1 METITMTMTEQRRA
15 RVLTRVLMG
24 ERSMAEGAAELGL
37 SERQLWRQRAAF
49 VRAGPAGLV
58 HGNRGRASERRID
71 RALRARIVDLR
82 ERYGPLNDSHFCE
95 LLAEREA
102 IVLSRESLRQMLRAA
117 GIASPRRRRS
127 PRYRSRRPRM
137 GAEGTLLQ
145 LDGSRHD
152 WLEGRGHDPELV
164 LLGAIDDATGLVTAA
179 VFREQEDAAGYLE
192 ILSATLLAYGLPGAI
207 YRDGHSAFAPSN
219 PSRDRGDD
227 DAPALSQVGR
237 ALVEL
242 DIDSI
247 LAGSA
252 QAKGRVERLWG
263 TFQDRLVVE
272 LRLAGVV
279 ERAGANAFLVEFLP
293 RHNARFGVPAAD
305 PTPAWR
311 TVPDDVRLDRVLVF
325 KYRRK
330 VAKDHTI
337 HLGGRVL
344 QLPRGATGA
353 ANYAG
358 KRVEVHVG
366 LDGSVVAFDG
376 ERRLAISAAPPDPG
390 QLRSQKAQRVLPSLS
405 PAAATIPW
413 TPPRDHPWKR
423 VTPGSK
429 LEQRLTD
436 SLGFDSDPGVTI
448 HGAALRALGRELY
461 SVASRRK
468 LYQAPN
474 ESAPWFAF
482 RVTWSVQ

>member
-1 METITMTMTEQRRA
+1 
-15 RVLTRVLMG
+15 
-24 ERSMAEGAAELGL
+24 MAEGSTQLGL
-37 SERQLWRQRAAF
+37 SERQLWRMRAAF
-49 VRAGPAGLV
+49 IEVGPAGLI
-58 HGNRGRASERRID
+58 HGNRGRASARRID
-71 RALRARIVDLR
+71 ADRRMRVIELR
-82 ERYGPLNDSHFCE
+82 ERYGPINDSHFCE
-95 LLAEREA
+95 LLAEREG
-102 IVLSRESLRQMLRAA
+102 IVISRESLRTILRAE

-152 WLEGRGHDPELV
+152 WLEGRGPELV
-164 LLGAIDDATGLVTAA
+164 LVGAIDDATGLVTAA
-179 VFREQEDAAGYLE
+179 LFRDQEDAAGYLE
-192 ILSATLLAYGLPGAI
+192 ILRATIEGHGLPGAI
-207 YRDGHSAFAPSN
+207 YRDGHSAFAPTN
-219 PSRDRGDD
+219 PSRAGHADD
-227 DAPALSQVGR
+227 QTLSQVGR

-247 LAGSA
+247 RAGSA
-252 QAKGRVERLWG
+252 QAKGRIERLWG

-279 ERAGANAFLVEFLP
+279 DRAGANTFLAGYLA
-293 RHNARFGVPAAD
+293 RHNARFVVPALD
-305 PTPAWR
+305 PVPAWR
-311 TVPDDVRLDRVLVF
+311 ALPDDVRLERVLVF

-337 HLGGRVL
+337 SLDGRIL

-358 KRVEVHVG
+358 KRVEVHVA
-366 LDGSVVAFDG
+366 LDGSIVAYDG
-376 ERRLAISAAPPDPG
+376 ERRLAVLPAPPDPI
-390 QLRSQKAQRVLPSLS
+390 QLRTQKRQRVQPSLS

-429 LEQRLTD
+429 LEKRLTE
-436 SLGFDSDPGVTI
+436 SLGQLT
-448 HGAALRALGRELY
+448 
-461 SVASRRK
+461 
-468 LYQAPN
+468 
-474 ESAPWFAF
+474 
-482 RVTWSVQ
+482 

>member
-1 METITMTMTEQRRA
+1 MTVREQRRA
-15 RVLTRVLMG
+15 RVLSRILMG
-24 ERSMAEGAAELGL
+24 ELTMAEGSTELGL
-37 SERQLWRQRAAF
+37 SERQLWRLRAAF
-49 VRAGPAGLV
+49 IATGPAGLV
-58 HGNRGRASERRID
+58 HGNRGRASALRID
-71 RALRARIVDLR
+71 PAPRARIVELR
-82 ERYGPLNDSHFCE
+82 ERYGPINDTHFGE
-95 LLAEREA
+95 LLAEREGMT
-102 IVLSRESLRQMLRAA
+102 ISRESVRLILRGE

-152 WLEGRGHDPELV
+152 WLEGRGPELV

-179 VFREQEDAAGYLE
+179 VFRDQEDAAGYLE
-192 ILSATLLAYGLPGAI
+192 LLRATIDGHGLPAAI

-219 PSRDRGDD
+219 PARRHPLAADD
-227 DAPALSQVGR
+227 PALSQVGR

-242 DIDSI
+242 GIDSI

-252 QAKGRVERLWG
+252 QAKGRIERLWG

-279 ERAGANAFLVEFLP
+279 DRDGATAFLAEYLA
-293 RHNARFGVPAAD
+293 RHNARFVVPALD
-305 PTPAWR
+305 PLPAWR
-311 TVPDDVRLDRVLVF
+311 PLPDDVRLDRVLVF

-337 HLGGRVL
+337 HLDGRVL

-358 KRVEVHVG
+358 KRVEVHVA
-366 LDGSVVAFDG
+366 LDGSIVAYDG
-376 ERRLAISAAPPDPG
+376 ERRLAAIEAPPDPG
-390 QLRSQKAQRVLPSLS
+390 QLRATDARRVAPSLV
-405 PAAATIPW
+405 PAMATIPW

-429 LEQRLTD
+429 LEKRLTE
-436 SLGFDSDPGVTI
+436 SLGS
-448 HGAALRALGRELY
+448 
-461 SVASRRK
+461 
-468 LYQAPN
+468 
-474 ESAPWFAF
+474 
-482 RVTWSVQ
+482 

>member
-1 METITMTMTEQRRA
+1 MTVREQRRA
-15 RVLTRVLMG
+15 RVLNRILTG
-24 ERSMAEGAAELGL
+24 ELTMAEGSTELGL
-37 SERQLWRQRAAF
+37 SERQLWRLRAAL
-49 VRAGPAGLV
+49 VEAGPAGLV
-58 HGNRGRASERRID
+58 HGNRGRVSPLRID
-71 RALRARIVDLR
+71 RGRRARILELR

-95 LLAEREA
+95 LLAEREELV
-102 IVLSRESLRQMLRAA
+102 ISRESVRQILRAE

-152 WLEGRGHDPELV
+152 WLEGRAPELV
-164 LLGAIDDATGLVTAA
+164 LVGAIDDATGKVTAA

-192 ILSATLLAYGLPGAI
+192 ILSATIEGFGLPGAI
-207 YRDGHSAFAPSN
+207 YRDGHSAFAPTN
-219 PSRDRGDD
+219 PRRHPLADED
-227 DAPALSQVGR
+227 PALSQVGR

-242 DIDSI
+242 GIDSI

-279 ERAGANAFLVEFLP
+279 DRAGANTFLVDYLA
-293 RHNARFGVPAAD
+293 RHNARFAVPAAD
-305 PTPAWR
+305 PLSAWR
-311 TVPDDVRLDRVLVF
+311 VVPADIQLERVLVF

-337 HLGGRVL
+337 HLDGRVL
-344 QLPRGATGA
+344 QLSRGATGA

-376 ERRLAISAAPPDPG
+376 QRRLAVSAAPADPG
-390 QLRSQKAQRVLPSLS
+390 QLRAQKAQRVLPSLS

-413 TPPRDHPWKR
+413 IPPRDHPWKR
-423 VTPGSK
+423 PTPGSK
-429 LEQRLTD
+429 LDRRLTE
-436 SLGFDSDPGVTI
+436 SL
-448 HGAALRALGRELY
+448 
-461 SVASRRK
+461 AS
-468 LYQAPN
+468 
-474 ESAPWFAF
+474 
-482 RVTWSVQ
+482 